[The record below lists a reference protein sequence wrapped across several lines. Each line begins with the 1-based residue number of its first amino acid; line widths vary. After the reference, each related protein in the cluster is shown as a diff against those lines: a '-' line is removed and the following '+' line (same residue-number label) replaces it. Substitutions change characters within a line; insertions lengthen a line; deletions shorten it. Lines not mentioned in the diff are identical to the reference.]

1 MVSLF
6 QFHWKPK
13 GHLQYLVSISKSQ
26 DSNLGLHS
34 LGPRVWKLTV
44 LFRHILSQWPLSG
57 STYSQCFTP
66 RKILLK
72 KITIKI
78 FHNSGKVFIF
88 AMLREI

>member
-1 MVSLF
+1 M
-6 QFHWKPK
+6 
-13 GHLQYLVSISKSQ
+13 HLVSKSQ

-44 LFRHILSQWPLSG
+44 LFRHIVNGHYQGLH
-57 STYSQCFTP
+57 TYSQCFTP

-72 KITIKI
+72 KRTIKI